1 MRCKFV
7 NISCFL
13 LGISITLSACRKDAD
28 DTTSC
33 FINIENK
40 RYFLGTEDCMKN
52 LPTRKMSGFLSY
64 GFERSVIYNS
74 LKDAQKNN
82 GATEDKV
89 WLYLDNISREKVK
102 SDEYKGKNVIYRIE
116 FMGSANSSLGLYGHM
131 GQYGGGAIV
140 KKMISMEKVD
150 S

>member
-1 MRCKFV
+1 MRCKFI

-13 LGISITLSACRKDAD
+13 LVLLIILPACRKNAEDI
-28 DTTSC
+28 TSC
-33 FINIENK
+33 FINIENE

-64 GFERSVIYNS
+64 GFERSVIYDS
-74 LKDAQKNN
+74 LKDAQENN
-82 GATEDKV
+82 GTTKDKV
-89 WLYLDNISREKVK
+89 WLYLDKSSREKVK
-102 SDEYKGKNVIYRIE
+102 SDEFKGKHVIYRIE
-116 FMGSANSSLGLYGHM
+116 FIGSVNSSLGLYGHM

-140 KKMISMEKVD
+140 KKMISIEKVD